1 MPQNKMTGKSIS
13 THDLLAEA
21 DASSEVLDMSTGIFQ
36 LTTSLRRPTPL
47 QVIIIIVLTFQL
59 TTSLRRPTSTLKIIR
74 QPKDISTH
82 DLLAEADHFILQDCC
97 QYCIS
102 THDLLAEADSKY
114 SQFILI
120 KLTYICYYFTFFS
133 FSLIFECVH
142 HFKMSLYSG
151 ANTLDISG
159 HFPFAP

>member
-1 MPQNKMTGKSIS
+1 MDNMIGQR
-13 THDLLAEA
+13 
-21 DASSEVLDMSTGIFQ
+21 IFQ
-36 LTTSLRRPTPL
+36 LTTSLRRPTSMSHRPP
-47 QVIIIIVLTFQL
+47 V
-59 TTSLRRPTSTLKIIR
+59 RR
-74 QPKDISTH
+74 DISTH
-82 DLLAEADHFILQDCC
+82 DLLAEADSNAVIGCLLETHFNSRPPCGGRPEITRIW
-97 QYCIS
+97 YCLRIIS